1 MHLKEL
7 NGRVLSQYIEL
18 LIPWLLSVDILFCL
32 PLFLMKRLLHLT
44 NTDVIGFAEVLNS
57 LKHQTGS
64 LHLLPPYQFD
74 HVGPW
79 WGLNFAYTI

>member
-7 NGRVLSQYIEL
+7 NGRVLCQYIEL
-18 LIPWLLSVDILFCL
+18 LIPWLLSVDILFWL

-64 LHLLPPYQFD
+64 LLPPYQLD
-74 HVGPW
+74 YVGPW
-79 WGLNFAYTI
+79 WGLNFAYAI